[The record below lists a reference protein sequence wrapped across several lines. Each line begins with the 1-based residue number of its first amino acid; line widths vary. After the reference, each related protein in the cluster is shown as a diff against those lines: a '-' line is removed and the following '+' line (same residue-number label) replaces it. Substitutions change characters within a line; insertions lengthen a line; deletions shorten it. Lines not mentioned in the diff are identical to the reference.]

1 MGWRIKHGVGDMNAI
16 EAGGGRGGGGGGE
29 IGDEGYAQQNQNFT
43 RYGIGG
49 EISTT
54 LLVFILDYFQ
64 DKLMAKFFKQSKKK
78 NYFGAILGPG
88 KRAEIF
94 QLSTIVPKITNE

>member
-16 EAGGGRGGGGGGE
+16 EAGGGKGGE
-29 IGDEGYAQQNQNFT
+29 IGDEGYAQQNQNFA

-49 EISTT
+49 EISIT

-78 NYFGAILGPG
+78 TILGQFWALEKGLKYSNYLPLCQ
-88 KRAEIF
+88 KS
-94 QLSTIVPKITNE
+94 QKNNE